1 MNGQH
6 NRNKLTNLSEA
17 LKDYNKQIMEEQ
29 TTTDKTKIENVFLFE
44 EGKSLT
50 AIYAVRS
57 AGIDPGTGQEIFI
70 TKDGKRT
77 FTWNSADQVVVG
89 DTEPDLRGYFGV
101 NLSYK
106 RWSLNTSFE
115 YSFGGEMYN
124 QTLVDRHRE
133 HLDEQLGQ
141 PVAYNMDRRALYDRW
156 SEPDRAPSTAASTSR
171 ARPTPARASCRKT
184 TTCG

>member
-1 MNGQH
+1 
-6 NRNKLTNLSEA
+6 
-17 LKDYNKQIMEEQ
+17 MEQQ

-50 AIYAVRS
+50 AIYAVPS

-101 NLSYK
+101 NSA
-106 RWSLNTSFE
+106 TSA
-115 YSFGGEMYN
+115 G
-124 QTLVDRHRE
+124 R
-133 HLDEQLGQ
+133 
-141 PVAYNMDRRALYDRW
+141 
-156 SEPDRAPSTAASTSR
+156 
-171 ARPTPARASCRKT
+171 
-184 TTCG
+184 